1 MKTRIKKRN
10 ILNSLQLIQTGSH
23 NQQCSI
29 IMSTLA
35 PQAREYTMVR
45 GHLMHPDDEVPLL

>member
-1 MKTRIKKRN
+1 MKTRIEKSN
-10 ILNSLQLIQTGSH
+10 ILNSLQLIQTSSH

-29 IMSTLA
+29 IMSTSA

-45 GHLMHPDDEVPLL
+45 DHLMHRDDEVPLL